1 MKQSDVLI
9 RPYVTEKSMNHMSG
23 TPTQKYKDGNKIE
36 FIVHRNA
43 DKHTIKIVFEE
54 RFEVKV
60 ERRTESTPSSNWLTA
75 TPQRMSDPGS
85 EYSEG
90 E

>member
-23 TPTQKYKDGNKIE
+23 TPTQKYKDGN
-36 FIVHRNA
+36 NA

-60 ERRTESTPSSNWLTA
+60 EKVWVRIQKDGKHAIIKLADGYSAE
-75 TPQRMSDPGS
+75 DVGS
-85 EYSEG
+85 RVG
-90 E
+90 VF

>member
-23 TPTQKYKDGNKIE
+23 TPTQKYKDGN
-36 FIVHRNA
+36 RS
-43 DKHTIKIVFEE
+43 
-54 RFEVKV
+54 RS
-60 ERRTESTPSSNWLTA
+60 RRSGSGSRKTESTPSSNWPTA

>member
-23 TPTQKYKDGNKIE
+23 TPTQKYKDGN
-36 FIVHRNA
+36 R
-43 DKHTIKIVFEE
+43 
-54 RFEVKV
+54 RSGSGS
-60 ERRTESTPSSNWLTA
+60 RRTESTPSSNWLTA